1 MFAQVIVGLDS
12 EEPRVRPEAPR
23 TRKVAHG
30 ARYTPGSGASAICL
44 TLMRVVIVGFLTVI
58 IGHADEPRIPSA

>member
-12 EEPRVRPEAPR
+12 RRPAAPDPLGSCPEYLPRGRN
-23 TRKVAHG
+23 
-30 ARYTPGSGASAICL
+30 TPGSVVSANRL

-58 IGHADEPRIPSA
+58 IGHAR